1 MKATIKSIAEAC
13 NLSITAVS
21 LVLNGKPI
29 RISDEARNLILETAK
44 KMNYSPNQI
53 AVGLVKGRTKTIG
66 LILTDVSNMFLAEI
80 AKTIEIEMK
89 KYHYTVLLGNT
100 GDSGER
106 ELEYIKEFIGKNVE
120 GMIMIHSS
128 YASQKIENE
137 IKSSIVKSD
146 VPVVM
151 LDNDME
157 DLEVMRCIVD
167 SEKGGYWATK
177 YLLDQGHVRIG
188 SLLGPMGQCSVR
200 NRLKGYRRALAEYHI
215 DMKEEV
221 LYEGDFT
228 LQSGIDAMPYFLEKN
243 VTAIFCYNDMMA
255 YGIYQYAREHD
266 IKIGKD
272 IAVIGY
278 DDSFI
283 NSLLEIPL
291 SSMKQPRVELA
302 KKATKCLADAIKN
315 KKKTCTP
322 IVLEP
327 ELIVRESTEAF
338 GTRTS

>member
-29 RISDEARNLILETAK
+29 RISEESRTLILETAK

-80 AKTIEIEMK
+80 ARTIEIEMK

-120 GMIMIHSS
+120 GIIMVHSS
-128 YASQKIENE
+128 DAAGTIEEE
-137 IKSSIVKSD
+137 IKSCIVKSD
-146 VPVVM
+146 VPVVI

-157 DLEVMRCIVD
+157 DLEVMRCVVD
-167 SEKGGYWATK
+167 NEKGGYWATK
-177 YLLDQGHVRIG
+177 YLLEKGHQRIG
-188 SLLGPMGQCSVR
+188 GLLGPMGQCSVR
-200 NRLKGYRRALAEYHI
+200 NRLKGYRRALEECKVAIADEY
-215 DMKEEV
+215 
-221 LYEGDFT
+221 LYQGDFT
-228 LQSGIDAMPYFLEKN
+228 LQSGIDAMPYFMEKG

-255 YGIYQYAREHD
+255 YGVYQYAREHE
-266 IKIGKD
+266 IKIGRD

-291 SSMKQPRVELA
+291 SSVKQPRVEMA
-302 KKATKCLADAIKN
+302 KKATKCLVDAIKG
-315 KKKTCTP
+315 KTRTCIP
-322 IVLEP
+322 IILEP
-327 ELIVRESTEAF
+327 ELIIRESTENFQA
-338 GTRTS
+338 TI